1 MGERPAGAPALNPVP
16 VEISRANQWDVAIRW
31 SDGHAAVYP
40 ALYLRR
46 ACCCAV
52 CVEGGGGGGG
62 GDDIDPEVHP
72 LAIHAVG
79 TYAIQFEWSDGHAAG
94 VYPYDYLRGLCPCA
108 ACRSAG
114 ATDSETP
121 RR

>member
-1 MGERPAGAPALNPVP
+1 VGERPAGPSALNPVP
-16 VEISRANQWDVAIRW
+16 VEITRENQWDVSIRW

-52 CVEGGGGGGG
+52 CVEGSGGEGGGESN
-62 GDDIDPEVHP
+62 IDPEVHP

-94 VYPYDYLRGLCPCA
+94 VYPYDYLRGLCPCPE
-108 ACRSAG
+108 CRRPDAQ
-114 ATDSETP
+114 TP
-121 RR
+121 S

>member
-1 MGERPAGAPALNPVP
+1 VGERSAGPPALNPVP

-52 CVEGGGGGGG
+52 CVEGDA
-62 GDDIDPEVHP
+62 GDDVDPGVHP

-94 VYPYDYLRGLCPCA
+94 VYPYDYLRGLCPCRE
-108 ACRSAG
+108 CRRTG
-114 ATDSETP
+114 GRE
-121 RR
+121 